1 MKWLLGL
8 GILLVLAAPAQAQE
22 TRILAVVNNDII
34 TVDDVDA
41 RLSLIMRSSGIP
53 DTPQN
58 RQQLSA
64 RVMRTLID
72 EKLEMQEAKRYK
84 VSVGQDEIDRQFAN
98 IAAANNMKKDTL
110 DEYLKAAGIP
120 RRSLVD
126 QITASLTWAK
136 MVESR
141 YASDVSVSDA
151 EVKDAI
157 ARMKA
162 DLGKPQSHVAEI
174 FLAVDNPT
182 QDAEV
187 KALADRL
194 IDQIRSGAS
203 FAALAQQF
211 SQSPSAATSGD
222 IGWVTPSQFGPPLDD
237 AIAKMNPK
245 EISYPIRTSAGY
257 YIFLLI
263 ERQTPGQRSADD
275 TRFSLVEVVFPLPAS
290 APAAE
295 QQRVTEQAQQ
305 VSANTKSCGEMA
317 KIARE
322 QAPQLSSETPDVRAG
337 DLPADQRQIVMG
349 LKVGETSKPVPA
361 RGGIGVIMVCERSDP
376 SSAVP
381 DNDQVYDQILHQRL
395 DQVAR
400 RYLRD
405 LRRSAYLEIRG

>member
-8 GILLVLAAPAQAQE
+8 GILLVLALPAQAQE

-58 RQQLSA
+58 RQQLSG

-182 QDAEV
+182 QDTEV

-290 APAAE
+290 APPAE
-295 QQRVTEQAQQ
+295 QQRATEQAQQ

-361 RGGIGVIMVCERSDP
+361 RGGIGVFMVCE
-376 SSAVP
+376 
-381 DNDQVYDQILHQRL
+381 
-395 DQVAR
+395 
-400 RYLRD
+400 
-405 LRRSAYLEIRG
+405 